1 MDKAKI
7 IKWKFI
13 LLLIPVIIFV
23 ITMRTPMTFRA
34 VPKPCGVLHTCPFQ
48 ISEQTITP
56 LNNTKHLLVSAYAD
70 QRVTGFDIRIIG
82 IFRRDSIQLLH
93 CLFCCSGYFSGST
106 PATISQHSDNFS
118 FAFTTTDI
126 MCQIPQHCNATH
138 VTLLTQADEKKM
150 SDQIWLPIRNKK
162 TNEKEDE
169 RLHFNFT
176 VCISNLFGDYNN
188 VLQFAQTLE
197 MYRSNH
203 LLKKLNTV
211 IFFCLLQGFCISLH
225 YTGVSVTV
233 VRQGRAV
240 SVESL
245 WNIQIFALNV
255 LCLVIYW
262 NDRHPSIH
270 FLPTMPQ
277 WRGVPGFNILEHIY
291 RKEPDR
297 TINHPYK
304 MIVKPRAVEQT
315 SVHDVLKMFGQKF
328 KVPLDI
334 CRIIHSPI
342 SMPRQPLLEQLHV
355 DTRLWDF
362 KDRMLPNVI
371 TVLRR
376 AGLLKSEE

>member
-197 MYRSNH
+197 MYRSAQQH
-203 LLKKLNTV
+203 RKP
-211 IFFCLLQGFCISLH
+211 
-225 YTGVSVTV
+225 
-233 VRQGRAV
+233 
-240 SVESL
+240 
-245 WNIQIFALNV
+245 
-255 LCLVIYW
+255 LCHA
-262 NDRHPSIH
+262 NR
-270 FLPTMPQ
+270 TMPQ